1 MNRCWTPSLSLPA
14 LAASLAL
21 LLAAAGAPQPAQ
33 AQVQRLLPAKT
44 VRGTIHF
51 EAPPHVVVDGQR
63 DRLAPG
69 VRVRDA
75 HNRIALTGALRGK
88 TVEAR
93 YLRDAAGVIREV
105 WILTPAELAREG
117 SSSAFGRA
125 GPGDPHYQ
133 N

>member
-1 MNRCWTPSLSLPA
+1 MNRCSTRFFTLPV
-14 LAASLAL
+14 LAAGLAL

-33 AQVQRLLPAKT
+33 AQVQRLLPAKA

-51 EAPPHVVVDGQR
+51 ESPPHVVVDGKP

-69 VRVRDA
+69 VRVRDP

-117 SSSAFGRA
+117 GTGSFGRVE
-125 GPGDPHYQ
+125 PGDPHYR

>member
-1 MNRCWTPSLSLPA
+1 MNRWSPRFLALPA
-14 LAASLAL
+14 LAASAL
-21 LLAAAGAPQPAQ
+21 LLALAGTPLTAQ

-44 VRGTIHF
+44 VRGTIFF
-51 EAPPHVVVDGQR
+51 EAPPNIVVDGQR

-69 VRVRDA
+69 ARVRDV

-88 TVEAR
+88 TFEVR

-105 WILTPAELAREG
+105 WILTPSELARESDSG
-117 SSSAFGRA
+117 AFGRA
-125 GPGDPHYQ
+125 QPGDPNYQ

>member
-1 MNRCWTPSLSLPA
+1 MNRCSTRSLTRPA
-14 LAASLAL
+14 LAAALAL
-21 LLAAAGAPQPAQ
+21 LLAAAGTMQPAQ

-51 EAPPHVVVDGQR
+51 ESPPHVVVDGQPG
-63 DRLAPG
+63 RLAPG

-117 SSSAFGRA
+117 GSASFGRA
-125 GPGDPHYQ
+125 APGDPHYQ

>member
-1 MNRCWTPSLSLPA
+1 MNRCSTRFSILPA
-14 LAASLAL
+14 LAVSAL
-21 LLAAAGAPQPAQ
+21 LLAAVGTPQLAQ

-51 EAPPHVVVDGQR
+51 ESPPHVVVDGKP

-69 VRVRDA
+69 ARVRDA

-88 TVEAR
+88 TFEVR
-93 YLRDAAGVIREV
+93 YLRDAAGVIREA

-117 SSSAFGRA
+117 GSGSFGRA
-125 GPGDPHYQ
+125 EPGDPQYQ